1 MRESTVRGPAID
13 LKDFERRLRGVE
25 PPRKSSGDPLS
36 ELARLM
42 HGEEQAE
49 AARRYDRMFA
59 AESAPSTEWDEPAT
73 RKAPDEDAFAAELRG
88 SVHEDFQR
96 TRPDSG
102 AAREPAAYS
111 GEHSSNGS
119 QARGNEF
126 AAADLAARH
135 FAARPAPQAHPAA
148 SDAQDAWPQDP
159 PDPGRHEFE
168 DDVGYDDADD
178 APAQSRS
185 IRLRPWHAVA
195 VVALLA
201 SGLLAWGFAKRGGV
215 IGGREIAVI
224 NAPDGPAKVLPTANA
239 DASVDKPEAA
249 VLDRHET
256 APVKRVVS
264 HQEQAVEP
272 KVESR
277 ANYNG
282 AGQTD
287 ADGGPTP
294 SAGPQPKKIKTVSVR
309 PDGSLITNAEVP
321 AAVEKAAGAGSRDA
335 AAKHASTTPA
345 TPARP
350 SATPRGDKTA
360 KPKAPPKVA
369 AVEPEAEAGAA
380 EQAPASTQKVA
391 AGGFSVQ
398 FGAAASE
405 AEAHALVTKVATKY
419 GSQLAGH
426 KPTFKVAKVGDK
438 TVYRVRASGMSK
450 ESAASV
456 CGNVKSSGGSCF
468 VAGD

>member
-1 MRESTVRGPAID
+1 M
-13 LKDFERRLRGVE
+13 
-25 PPRKSSGDPLS
+25 
-36 ELARLM
+36 
-42 HGEEQAE
+42 
-49 AARRYDRMFA
+49 
-59 AESAPSTEWDEPAT
+59 
-73 RKAPDEDAFAAELRG
+73 
-88 SVHEDFQR
+88 
-96 TRPDSG
+96 
-102 AAREPAAYS
+102 
-111 GEHSSNGS
+111 
-119 QARGNEF
+119 
-126 AAADLAARH
+126 
-135 FAARPAPQAHPAA
+135 
-148 SDAQDAWPQDP
+148 
-159 PDPGRHEFE
+159 
-168 DDVGYDDADD
+168 
-178 APAQSRS
+178 
-185 IRLRPWHAVA
+185 RPWHAVA

-201 SGLLAWGFAKRGGV
+201 SSLLAWGFAKRGGV

-224 NAPDGPAKVLPTANA
+224 NAPDGPAKVLPAANA

-249 VLDRHET
+249 VLDRHES

-277 ANYNG
+277 ANYTG

-287 ADGGPTP
+287 ADVGPTP

-321 AAVEKAAGAGSRDA
+321 PAVEKAAGAGSRDA

-350 SATPRGDKTA
+350 SATPRVDKTA

-369 AVEPEAEAGAA
+369 AVEPEAETA
-380 EQAPASTQKVA
+380 EKAPASAQKVA
-391 AGGFSVQ
+391 TGGFAVQ
-398 FGAAASE
+398 FGAAATE

-456 CGNVKSSGGSCF
+456 CGNVKSSGGTCF